1 MKSQTTGG
9 VPWPSLALLWFFV
22 TAISA
27 CALFAEFFVGA
38 LFFFSP
44 GWANG
49 WPFGVSF
56 QLALATGVTI
66 WCAVMLMTAAAGL
79 GAIIGFLCTL
89 FRLGEKRGI
98 RVYCIWLGVAAAIT
112 LVVSIC
118 IFASTY
124 ADALKA
130 FPNGYDIT
138 WR

>member
-1 MKSQTTGG
+1 MKSQTASR

-22 TAISA
+22 AAFSA
-27 CALFAEFFVGA
+27 CALFAEFFVSA
-38 LFFFSP
+38 FFFFSP

-49 WPFGVSF
+49 WPFGLSF
-56 QLALATGVTI
+56 QLALAIGVTI

-79 GAIIGFLCTL
+79 GAIIGFVCAL

-112 LVVSIC
+112 LVVSIG

-124 ADALKA
+124 TDALKA
-130 FPNGYDIT
+130 FPDGYQLT
-138 WR
+138 